1 MTKAEIS
8 DIIYKRIIK
17 RIVLK
22 ALALK
27 LDEPASPTNGAD
39 KKFGEKLFTFSE
51 NRDIIKEGIVEKF
64 DPDQPRDENGRFTSP
79 GGSSSSDSSSGGEI
93 KSASGYT
100 KDDFSKAVVGLKT
113 GDGIKIKRCSVHAFD
128 RVIERDIWPKSIIA
142 ALKNKSIPSRDG
154 RVEYIDNKTHVIVD
168 NKAGVVITAIYKK
181 GKGK

>member
-27 LDEPASPTNGAD
+27 LDEPASPANGLD
-39 KKFGEKLFTFSE
+39 KKSGEKLFTFSE
-51 NRDIIKEGIVEKF
+51 NRDIIKERIVEKF
-64 DPDQPRDENGRFTSP
+64 DPDQPRDERGRFTS
-79 GGSSSSDSSSGGEI
+79 GGASSSGSSSGGEI

>member
-27 LDEPASPTNGAD
+27 LDEPASLANGLD

-64 DPDQPRDENGRFTSP
+64 DPDQPRDERGRFTSTGAGP
-79 GGSSSSDSSSGGEI
+79 SGSASGGEI

-113 GDGIKIKRCSVHAFD
+113 GDGIKIKCCSVHAFD